1 VYFYLVIQGRG
12 CDVSPFTDV
21 YDAIKGVPIVSG
33 ATAWTSQVTG
43 ETYILVFHKAL
54 WMGDTMDHSLLS
66 NLNQLRHYSTH
77 VDDNLYGVVQMH
89 LASEDG
95 EMTIPLHSEG
105 TTIYLQ

>member
-1 VYFYLVIQGRG
+1 VMSLHLQTSTIRKSRAFLLSLGQQLGQVRLQ
-12 CDVSPFTDV
+12 V
-21 YDAIKGVPIVSG
+21 KPIS
-33 ATAWTSQVTG
+33 
-43 ETYILVFHKAL
+43 LVFHKAL